1 MTTPSRRFLLTGLL
15 AAALPPAVARAQND
29 RWPLRTVRLVTL
41 AAPGGGTDAVARVLT
56 EALAAK
62 WGQPVIVE
70 NRPGGE
76 GIVSVEA
83 FLAGREGNHTMLFNP
98 VGVWTALHLMHEHLS
113 FDTARDLLPVSMV
126 VQDFLAL
133 AASPRLPAVSLAEI
147 VAMAKSEP
155 GKLTWACAPSV
166 PWLAFTAFLKANG
179 LVLTYVPYR
188 NPIASLPDL
197 AEGRVDL
204 AFLPLAPMVGPSQAG
219 KLRLVAVAG
228 DDRAPLALQVPTA
241 REAGFPSLS
250 LGGGHCLFAPREMP
264 EALRRRIAADVAA
277 VVSQEEVGRRLVAMG
292 YPPRALDGPPLAD
305 FLNGERQRWK
315 EVVEAYGAKPQ
326 P

>member
-15 AAALPPAVARAQND
+15 AAALPVAVARAQND

-41 AAPGGGTDAVARVLT
+41 AAPGGGTDAVARVLA

-62 WGQPVIVE
+62 WDQPVIVD

-98 VGVWTALHLMHEHLS
+98 VGVWTALHLMHEQLS

-133 AASPRLPAVSLAEI
+133 AASPRLPAASLAEI
-147 VAMAKSEP
+147 VAMAKVEP

-166 PWLAFTAFLKANG
+166 PWLAFTAFLKASG

-204 AFLPLAPMVGPSQAG
+204 AFLPLAPMVGPSQSG

-228 DDRAPLALQVPTA
+228 DDRAPLAPQVPTA

-264 EALRRRIAADVAA
+264 EALRRRIAVDVAA
-277 VVSQEEVGRRLVAMG
+277 VLRQEEVGRRLTTMG
-292 YPPRALDGPPLAD
+292 YPPRALDGPSLAE
-305 FLNGERQRWK
+305 FLSGERQRWT
-315 EVVEAYGAKPQ
+315 EVVQAYGAKPQ